1 MIKGITN
8 RVKNIEDKIDIIE
21 KNLKKIGNKVDLLEE
36 SNKTL
41 ASLGQKLEKTA
52 QKLDSNV
59 TNNDQRLKELEAAR
73 ILTKEDLEYE
83 VKHMVIVMISV
94 SVSSVIGFIIVLFI
108 FCCLQRKL
116 KKQIKNMDVK
126 REMRAMEEDF
136 HKKNS
141 NIRQEK

>member
-1 MIKGITN
+1 M
-8 RVKNIEDKIDIIE
+8 
-21 KNLKKIGNKVDLLEE
+21 DLLEE

-41 ASLGQKLEKTA
+41 ATLGQKLEKTA

-94 SVSSVIGFIIVLFI
+94 SVSSVIGFIIVLSI